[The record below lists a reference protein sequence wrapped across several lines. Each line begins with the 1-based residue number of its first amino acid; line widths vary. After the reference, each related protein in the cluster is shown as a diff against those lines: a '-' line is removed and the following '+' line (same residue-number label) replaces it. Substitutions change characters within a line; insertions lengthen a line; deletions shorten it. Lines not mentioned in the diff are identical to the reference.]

1 MGKMTEHGGF
11 PSLWDIPDISGHV
24 GTIPHIYIWNG
35 GFHKWGNIPI
45 AGWFTMENPI

>member
-1 MGKMTEHGGF
+1 MVDF
-11 PSLWDIPDISGHV
+11 PASDIPDISGHV

-45 AGWFTMENPI
+45 AGWFTMEKPFKWMI